1 MARIAT
7 MLASGTEI
15 VAALGIA
22 DQIVAVS
29 HECDY
34 PPEVVGLPV
43 CTESKIDTDGSSAE
57 IDRRVKQV
65 VEQSLS
71 VYRVDGDRLREL
83 KPEIIVTQTQCEV
96 CAVSE
101 QDVVDAVADWLDHKP
116 EIVSLQPD
124 DLAGIWRDIERVA
137 AAAGVPERGEALVLG
152 MRARMKAIADDAA
165 ALEARPRVAA
175 IEWIDPLMAAGNWMP
190 ELVGM
195 AAGINLFG
203 EKGKHS
209 PWMRWEDLAAS
220 DPDAIVVLPCGF
232 DIERTRAEMP
242 ALTGRPGWADLK
254 AVEAGR
260 VFLTD
265 GNQYFNR
272 PGPRIAESLEILAEI
287 LHPESFDFGHEG
299 SGWDR
304 L

>member
-1 MARIAT
+1 
-7 MLASGTEI
+7 
-15 VAALGIA
+15 
-22 DQIVAVS
+22 
-29 HECDY
+29 
-34 PPEVVGLPV
+34 
-43 CTESKIDTDGSSAE
+43 
-57 IDRRVKQV
+57 V

-83 KPEIIVTQTQCEV
+83 KPDIIVTQTQCEV

-101 QDVVDAVADWLDHKP
+101 RDVEAAVADWLDDTP
-116 EIVSLQPD
+116 EIVSLKPD
-124 DLAGIWRDIERVA
+124 DLASIWRDIERVA

-152 MRARMKAIADDAA
+152 LRARMLAIANDAA

-175 IEWIDPLMAAGNWMP
+175 IEWIDPLMAPGNWMP
-190 ELVGM
+190 ELIRM
-195 AAGINLFG
+195 AAGVNLFG

-209 PWMRWEDLAAS
+209 PSMRWQDLAAA
-220 DPDAIVVLPCGF
+220 DPDVVVVLPCGF
-232 DIERTRAEMP
+232 DIERTRAEMA

-299 SGWDR
+299 AGWVR

>member
-1 MARIAT
+1 M
-7 MLASGTEI
+7 
-15 VAALGIA
+15 
-22 DQIVAVS
+22 
-29 HECDY
+29 
-34 PPEVVGLPV
+34 
-43 CTESKIDTDGSSAE
+43 
-57 IDRRVKQV
+57 
-65 VEQSLS
+65 
-71 VYRVDGDRLREL
+71 
-83 KPEIIVTQTQCEV
+83 
-96 CAVSE
+96 
-101 QDVVDAVADWLDHKP
+101 DAVADWLDHKP

-124 DLAGIWRDIERVA
+124 DLTGIWRDIERVA

-152 MRARMKAIADDAA
+152 LRARMLAIADDAA
-165 ALEARPRVAA
+165 ALEVRPRVAA

-190 ELVGM
+190 ELIGM

-209 PWMRWEDLAAS
+209 PWMRWEDLAVA

-242 ALTGRPGWADLK
+242 ALTDRPGWADLE
-254 AVEAGR
+254 AVKAGR

-299 SGWDR
+299 AGWDR